1 MIMKDHIWLD
11 TTQKSIKTLRGR
23 AKAFKLSFFP
33 FCAKEWGNLNGEF
46 RNIDSIKKFKLSILN
61 FVRPRENS
69 VFAVHDIN
77 DLKLLTRSRLNFSHL
92 NEHKFRNNFN
102 DTIIPMS
109 SCRKETETTLHY
121 LLHSDFYSIY
131 RIELLNDI
139 CALTN
144 FLKNIVEEN
153 LLKLLLYG
161 AEECSSK
168 INSEI
173 LKCTIKFIKKKK
185 KKTYHFCGPLFFS
198 SFFPS
203 DSDQVINIFLC
214 ILCSI

>member
-1 MIMKDHIWLD
+1 MI
-11 TTQKSIKTLRGR
+11 
-23 AKAFKLSFFP
+23 
-33 FCAKEWGNLNGEF
+33 
-46 RNIDSIKKFKLSILN
+46 
-61 FVRPRENS
+61 
-69 VFAVHDIN
+69 
-77 DLKLLTRSRLNFSHL
+77 
-92 NEHKFRNNFN
+92 
-102 DTIIPMS
+102 
-109 SCRKETETTLHY
+109 SCRKEPETTLHY

-173 LKCTIKFIKKKK
+173 LECTIKFIKKNKPDQ
-185 KKTYHFCGPLFFS
+185 FSGPLFLS
-198 SFFPS
+198 SFSPS
-203 DSDQVINIFLC
+203 DSDQVLNIFLC